1 MNEPKIVSY
10 VGFAIRM
17 NKAIFGLESIRR
29 AKGTVPVIV
38 YDGGLGGDA
47 LKRIKSIEERLGS
60 KLIKLSNPLAE
71 TFKRENL
78 KLIGVID
85 KSLANAIIA
94 VAE

>member
-60 KLIKLSNPLAE
+60 KLIKLSSPLAE
-71 TFKRENL
+71 TFRRENL

>member
-29 AKGTVPVIV
+29 AKGTVPVII

-60 KLIKLSNPLAE
+60 KLIKLNSPLSE

>member
-60 KLIKLSNPLAE
+60 KLIKLSAPLAE

-78 KLIGVID
+78 KLIGVIE